1 MTNKESTG
9 KKSSGRG
16 FNIVLLVI
24 LVLLIIPQTRQPI
37 QVGLHKVLG
46 LFGPGFKSVEKAETI
61 SDYNWTLQS
70 ESGELFNFN
79 DAKEKVIVINFWA
92 TWCPPCIAEMP
103 SLDKLY
109 RAYKDDVVFL
119 FVSNEDLDK
128 LQKFKEK
135 HNYQFPVYKAATKPP
150 SEFDVNSIPRTF
162 VINKSGK
169 IVLDKTGAANWFS
182 DGFKEKLDQLLRE

>member
-1 MTNKESTG
+1 MTNEKSTN
-9 KKSSGRG
+9 KKSSGKG
-16 FNIVLLVI
+16 FNIILLVV

-37 QVGLHKVLG
+37 QVGLHRVIG
-46 LFGPGFKSVEKAETI
+46 LFGPSFKSVEKAQTI

-103 SLDKLY
+103 SLEKLY
-109 RAYKDDVVFL
+109 QAYQDEVVFL
-119 FVSNEDLDK
+119 FVSNDDLDK

-135 HNYQFPVYKAATKPP
+135 HNYQFPVYKAVTKLP
-150 SEFDVNSIPRTF
+150 SEFDINSIPRTF
-162 VINKSGK
+162 VIDKSGK
-169 IVLDKTGAANWFS
+169 IVVDKTGAANWFS
-182 DGFKEKLDQLLRE
+182 DGFKEKLELLLKE

>member
-1 MTNKESTG
+1 MTDEKSAN
-9 KKSSGRG
+9 KKSSGKG
-16 FNIVLLVI
+16 FNIILIVI

-37 QVGLHKVLG
+37 QVGLHRVLG
-46 LFGPGFKSVEKAETI
+46 LFGPSFKSVEKAQTI

-103 SLDKLY
+103 SLEKLY
-109 RAYKDDVVFL
+109 QAYQDEVVFL

-128 LQKFKEK
+128 LQNFKEK

-150 SEFDVNSIPRTF
+150 SEFDINSIPRTF
-162 VINKSGK
+162 VIDKNGK
-169 IVLDKTGAANWFS
+169 IVVDKTGAANWFS
-182 DGFKEKLDQLLRE
+182 DGFKEKLELLLKE